1 MRAMVRDAKGTHP
14 VQFLIQAR
22 VLRPDHG
29 RVVVA
34 LVQGLKGV
42 GAEEVGRWRDRG
54 HIRVLGGGAPVTLKL
69 RALAPVDA
77 LRHHGRLWAE
87 RGIARVLSWGRRK
100 LVLVER
106 GRVVRGAGLVGVR
119 AEKMGG
125 CWAVICLRHHDGVP
139 VVVCAEERPV
149 ELRLVGGGWEDGK
162 VGVGV
167 GGGEEAVLEALL
179 GVGGKGRG
187 VVGLVELLGEALRE
201 VGEARL
207 LVVQEALGVG
217 GGEGRV
223 VGLRGGGILGQR
235 DREGLVLLRRV
246 DEAKTDSDGVAII
259 VGCGVVV
266 RVREAGRR
274 RRVSVSYMRLVVGEP
289 PAGRCRRER
298 APTDLGLLLVHEAD
312 ALWLD
317 SDVWHLVELVVLLSL
332 EAGQGSLEVSLP
344 GTVAVLGGCADASLC
359 ADGCAG
365 RERPHLAENGVRVWG
380 RTVRQ
385 GRRPIADEFWLFCSI
400 VSLGAMVGRGE
411 DGGIGGGLGGCNG
424 SGKGVAGPSVEPT
437 EAREADG
444 RDGDSR
450 QQRERRGSDRT
461 VPRGPGRNTL
471 PRSLCAWP
479 LPVRPACVSIQ
490 SRWAEC

>member
-1 MRAMVRDAKGTHP
+1 M
-14 VQFLIQAR
+14 
-22 VLRPDHG
+22 
-29 RVVVA
+29 
-34 LVQGLKGV
+34 
-42 GAEEVGRWRDRG
+42 
-54 HIRVLGGGAPVTLKL
+54 TLKL

-87 RGIARVLSWGRRK
+87 RGIARVLPWGRRE

-125 CWAVICLRHHDGVP
+125 CWAVVCLRHHDGVP

-149 ELRLVGGGWEDGK
+149 ELGLVGGGWEDGK

-207 LVVQEALGVG
+207 LVAQEALGVG
-217 GGEGRV
+217 SGKGRV

-235 DREGLVLLRRV
+235 DREGLVVRGV
-246 DEAKTDSDGVAII
+246 DEAKTESDGIAII

-317 SDVWHLVELVVLLSL
+317 SDVWHLVG
-332 EAGQGSLEVSLP
+332 ARG
-344 GTVAVLGGCADASLC
+344 VAVFRSGTRQFGSQPPRHRGSAGGCADASL
-359 ADGCAG
+359 
-365 RERPHLAENGVRVWG
+365 
-380 RTVRQ
+380 
-385 GRRPIADEFWLFCSI
+385 
-400 VSLGAMVGRGE
+400 
-411 DGGIGGGLGGCNG
+411 
-424 SGKGVAGPSVEPT
+424 
-437 EAREADG
+437 
-444 RDGDSR
+444 
-450 QQRERRGSDRT
+450 
-461 VPRGPGRNTL
+461 
-471 PRSLCAWP
+471 
-479 LPVRPACVSIQ
+479 
-490 SRWAEC
+490 

>member
-1 MRAMVRDAKGTHP
+1 MQLLV
-14 VQFLIQAR
+14 QAR

-42 GAEEVGRWRDRG
+42 GAEEVGRRRDRG
-54 HIRVLGGGAPVTLKL
+54 HIRVLGGGAPVTLEL

-87 RGIARVLSWGRRK
+87 RGVARVLSGGRRE

-119 AEKMGG
+119 VEKMGG
-125 CWAVICLRHHDGVP
+125 CWTVVRLRHHDGVS

-149 ELRLVGGGWEDGK
+149 ELRLVGGGREDGK

-167 GGGEEAVLEALL
+167 GGGQEAALEALL

-235 DREGLVLLRRV
+235 DREGLVVRRV
-246 DEAKTDSDGVAII
+246 DEAKTESDVVGI
-259 VGCGVVV
+259 VGCGIVV

-344 GTVAVLGGCADASLC
+344 GTVAVLEAVLTRACELTAA
-359 ADGCAG
+359 
-365 RERPHLAENGVRVWG
+365 LAE
-380 RTVRQ
+380 
-385 GRRPIADEFWLFCSI
+385 
-400 VSLGAMVGRGE
+400 
-411 DGGIGGGLGGCNG
+411 
-424 SGKGVAGPSVEPT
+424 
-437 EAREADG
+437 
-444 RDGDSR
+444 RDH
-450 QQRERRGSDRT
+450 T
-461 VPRGPGRNTL
+461 
-471 PRSLCAWP
+471 WP
-479 LPVRPACVSIQ
+479 KMACVSGEG
-490 SRWAEC
+490 RCDKVDARLLTRVWLFF